1 MADSSIGDLADK
13 LDDLSRLIGRQS
25 GLLLELSDARRRPG
39 PDTALLV
46 ELHALRGDALAAAT
60 GTRSARERGA
70 FEAIADR
77 LERLLAGRGGVL
89 VAPRPGHPFST
100 ATMEA
105 SEEVACA
112 DAALDRTV
120 ATLLAPGL
128 EADGRTVRLARV
140 AVNRYTAPSPEP
152 TAQPAPPAEPGTD
165 GQSAAEPAR
174 KGRTRNGRT
183 PDPEPTAEPAATN
196 GRASRARTRRQAQPD
211 DAAVEPPGRSNH
223 IRSAR
228 RTREP
233 EQTADQTAAGAASSE
248 APPAKSPA
256 KGASR
261 KQPAP
266 EAEPSRAPTS

>member
-1 MADSSIGDLADK
+1 LHRVADLSIGDLADK
-13 LDDLSRLIGRQS
+13 VDDLSRLIGRQS

-46 ELHALRGDALAAAT
+46 ELHALRGDALAAASA
-60 GTRSARERGA
+60 TRSARERGA
-70 FEAIADR
+70 VEAIADR

-105 SEEVACA
+105 AEEVACA

-120 ATLLAPGL
+120 AALLAPGL

-140 AVNRYTAPSPEP
+140 TVNRYTARPPEP
-152 TAQPAPPAEPGTD
+152 VLTDEPGTN
-165 GQSAAEPAR
+165 GQPAADTAR
-174 KGRTRNGRT
+174 TGRTRNERT
-183 PDPEPTAEPAATN
+183 PDPEPTADSAATN
-196 GRASRARTRRQAQPD
+196 GRASRARTRRPAQPD
-211 DAAVEPPGRSNH
+211 DATVEPAGRTN
-223 IRSAR
+223 RTRTAR

-233 EQTADQTAAGAASSE
+233 EPTQADQPAGAGSSDT
-248 APPAKSPA
+248 PPAKSPA
-256 KGASR
+256 KRASR

-266 EAEPSRAPTS
+266 EAQTTPATTS